1 MAAIIDAVFIDRD
14 GTIGGDCSVTYPGV
28 FRLYPL
34 AKEAIKILKGLGIKI
49 FAFTNQPGISRG
61 ESTEYDFEKELFEFG
76 FDKAYICPHRPEEQC
91 SCRKPNHELLVKASR
106 EYNIDLKRCAVIGD
120 RWSDML
126 AGHNAG
132 TKKIL
137 VMTGAGNEALGKYR
151 NKWAHVQPD
160 FIAENVLEAVLW
172 LLSACEQEL

>member
-1 MAAIIDAVFIDRD
+1 MAAIIDAIFIDRD
-14 GTIGGDCSVTYPGV
+14 GTIGGDSSVIYPDV
-28 FRLYPL
+28 FRLYPFDE
-34 AKEAIKILKGLGIKI
+34 EAINLLKSLGIKI

-61 ESTEYDFEKELFEFG
+61 ESTMDDFEKELSEFG
-76 FDKAYICPHRPEEQC
+76 FDKAYICPHSPEELC

-106 EYNIDLKRCAVIGD
+106 EYSIDLKRCAVIGD
-120 RWSDML
+120 GWSDML

-137 VMTGAGNEALGKYR
+137 VMTGAGNEAVGRYR
-151 NKWAHVQPD
+151 NKWADVQPD